1 MPELH
6 QIAVAAAGM
15 LLASTVS
22 STLGFGIGLTA
33 GPVLLLALEPQSSVV
48 LINTAGL
55 LPVSLVLYQTWGR
68 LKLREIAPLAAAGV
82 LGAPVGAYVL
92 GAVDPVAMRLV
103 ITFLVLALAVVVTT
117 GAGASLPRPR
127 WLGPPLALVVSALI
141 TSSGVGGPLMALFLL
156 EQDRDRDEF
165 RGTLAAYFL
174 VVMAVGSAG
183 YAATGLL
190 TGERLLLR
198 AGRHRPGPGGLP
210 RVGPAAAQDEP
221 GDLPQG
227 GPGAHSRRQHCRP
240 AARAGVGLVA
250 NRIPPDEAL
259 AQPSLVRK

>member
-1 MPELH
+1 MPEPL
-6 QIAVAAAGM
+6 QIVVAAAGM

-55 LPVSLVLYQTWGR
+55 LPTSLVVYQTWGR
-68 LKLREIAPLAAAGV
+68 LKLRELAPISVAGV
-82 LGAPVGAYVL
+82 VGAPVGAYVL
-92 GAVDPVAMRLV
+92 GAVDPVAMRLA

-117 GAGASLPRPR
+117 GVGTSIPRPR
-127 WLGPPLALVVSALI
+127 ALGPPLALIVSALI

-156 EQDRDRDEF
+156 DQDRDRDEF

-190 TGERLLLR
+190 TTERMVYVLVAIVPVLAGFRVSAILLR
-198 AGRHRPGPGGLP
+198 RMRRETFRKAALGLI
-210 RVGPAAAQDEP
+210 VAA
-221 GDLPQG
+221 
-227 GPGAHSRRQHCRP
+227 
-240 AARAGVGLVA
+240 
-250 NRIPPDEAL
+250 
-259 AQPSLVRK
+259 SLVVLARELLSA

>member
-1 MPELH
+1 MPEPL
-6 QIAVAAAGM
+6 QIVVAAAGM

-55 LPVSLVLYQTWGR
+55 LPTSLVVYQTWGR
-68 LKLREIAPLAAAGV
+68 LKLREVAPIAAAGV

-92 GAVDPVAMRLV
+92 GAVDPVAMRIA

-117 GAGASLPRPR
+117 GVGASAPRPR

-141 TSSGVGGPLMALFLL
+141 TSSGVGGPIMALFLL
-156 EQDRDRDEF
+156 DQDRHRDEF

-174 VVMAVGSAG
+174 FVMGVGSAG

-190 TGERLLLR
+190 TAERLVLR
-198 AGRHRPGPGGLP
+198 AGRHRPRAGGLP
-210 RVGPAAAQDEP
+210 RVGAPAPPHEP
-221 GDLPQG
+221 GELPQG
-227 GPGAHSRRQHCRP
+227 GPGTNRRRQPRGPRP
-240 AARAGVGLVA
+240 RAGVGLGELYSGA
-250 NRIPPDEAL
+250 GYTL
-259 AQPSLVRK
+259 PSASP

>member
-82 LGAPVGAYVL
+82 LGAPVGTYIL

-117 GAGASLPRPR
+117 GVGASLPRPR

-156 EQDRDRDEF
+156 DQERDRDEF

-190 TGERLLLR
+190 TGERLLY
-198 AGRHRPGPGGLP
+198 
-210 RVGPAAAQDEP
+210 V
-221 GDLPQG
+221 
-227 GPGAHSRRQHCRP
+227 
-240 AARAGVGLVA
+240 LVA
-250 NRIPPDEAL
+250 IVPVLAGFRVSAL
-259 AQPSLVRK
+259 LLRRMSRETFRKAALGLIVAASIVVLLRELASA